1 MPYYK
6 ISYSYD
12 VQGNNHRVSA
22 YAQDQWSAGNLTL
35 NLGLRMDHIRGYSPV
50 LKQDVYKPKNAWGPR
65 VGIAYDMT
73 GSGTSV
79 LKGFWGRYYEG
90 AASGFYSS
98 ATPGISDYVTTDINP
113 DGSLGASYIDP
124 AVVYGIST
132 DIKHPRTDELNVAW
146 ETQINKDMRFTATGV
161 YRTGGN
167 FLNNVLQ
174 DALWQPVTLDNAFT
188 GSTFTGYAWANRD
201 ESNTS
206 YYIRNTKGFQYLDTN
221 GNVIGTADPKRNYKA
236 LILVLNRSLK
246 QRLGFQLSY
255 VLSKSDGTV
264 DNSGWSAYLSGQ
276 LWSTPN
282 TALINS
288 DGELTN
294 SRRHEFKFYVTYL
307 IPRID
312 VMISPQY
319 TGTSGRPYQPV
330 LSVQLEGPQPAL
342 LEPAVDQPRAARQR
356 GERLLQQ
363 HRPPR
368 REVLPGG
375 WRAPVR
381 GLCRHPQRVQHRV
394 DHGGEHALPVHH
406 HQRQP
411 GALSGAHRISRAHVR
426 PPSAVAGRSRLEWS
440 SPRAARRA
448 PRISGQGSGGRG

>member
-1 MPYYK
+1 
-6 ISYSYD
+6 
-12 VQGNNHRVSA
+12 
-22 YAQDQWSAGNLTL
+22 
-35 NLGLRMDHIRGYSPV
+35 
-50 LKQDVYKPKNAWGPR
+50 
-65 VGIAYDMT
+65 MT

-79 LKGFWGRYYEG
+79 IKGFWGRYYEG

-98 ATPGISDYVTTDINP
+98 ATPGISDYVTTVINP
-113 DGSLGASYIDP
+113 DGSLGDSYIDP

-167 FLNNVLQ
+167 FLNNVIR

-206 YYIRNTKGFQYLDTN
+206 YYIRNTKGFEYLDTN

-276 LWSTPN
+276 LWATPN

-307 IPRID
+307 IPKID

-319 TGTSGRPYQPV
+319 TGTSGRPYQPYYPYSSRDLNLPFSSQRSINLAPRGSATNEFYNNIDLRAEKYFQVPGGHRFGVYVDV
-330 LSVQLEGPQPAL
+330 LNVFNTTSITGVNTRYPYTTISGNQVLYQAPTNLQG
-342 LEPAVDQPRAARQR
+342 ARQ
-356 GERLLQQ
+356 
-363 HRPPR
+363 
-368 REVLPGG
+368 
-375 WRAPVR
+375 ATF
-381 GLCRHPQRVQHRV
+381 
-394 DHGGEHALPVHH
+394 
-406 HQRQP
+406 
-411 GALSGAHRISRAHVR
+411 
-426 PPSAVAGRSRLEWS
+426 
-440 SPRAARRA
+440 
-448 PRISGQGSGGRG
+448 GGRWSF